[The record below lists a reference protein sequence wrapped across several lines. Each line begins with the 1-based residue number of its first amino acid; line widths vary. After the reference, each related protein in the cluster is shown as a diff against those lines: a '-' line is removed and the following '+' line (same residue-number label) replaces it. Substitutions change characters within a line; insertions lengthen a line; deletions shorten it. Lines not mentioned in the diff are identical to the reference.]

1 MSGMAVVPLALLG
14 MALMLAAVRGQAL
27 MGTLPASA

>member
-14 MALMLAAVRGQAL
+14 VVLMLAAVRGQAL